1 MALIRNFP
9 LLILPLLVYNA
20 YSMGFVSV
28 IGDIWPAEIFRF
40 DMISGA
46 IFSLSRGGV
55 IVVAALFLLF
65 IEILKATR
73 TARATI
79 IDHLLSTL
87 VFIVYLIQF
96 ITDPAAATT
105 TYFICMMI
113 ALLDV
118 IAGYSISIRV
128 ASRDVTLGGGI

>member
-1 MALIRNFP
+1 MTLIRNFP
-9 LLILPLLVYNA
+9 LLILPLIIYNA
-20 YSMGFVSV
+20 FSLGFVSTL
-28 IGDIWPAEIFRF
+28 GEIWSAEIFRF

-46 IFSLSRGGV
+46 TFSLTRGGM
-55 IVVAALFLLF
+55 IVTIALSLLF

-73 TARATI
+73 TARSTI
-79 IDHLLSTL
+79 LDHLLSTL

-96 ITDPAAATT
+96 IVDPAAATT
-105 TYFICMMI
+105 TYFICLMV

-128 ASRDVTLGGGI
+128 ASRDVTLGG

>member
-9 LLILPLLVYNA
+9 LLILPLLIYNA
-20 YSMGFVSV
+20 FSLGIISSL
-28 IGDIWPAEIFRF
+28 GEIWSGEIFRF

-46 IFSLSRGGV
+46 TFSLTRGGM
-55 IVVAALFLLF
+55 IVTIALSLLF

-73 TARATI
+73 TARSTI

-87 VFIVYLIQF
+87 VFIIYLIQF
-96 ITDPAAATT
+96 IVDPAAATT
-105 TYFICMMI
+105 TYFICLMV

-128 ASRDVTLGGGI
+128 ASRDVTLGS

>member
-9 LLILPLLVYNA
+9 LLILPLLIYNA
-20 YSMGFVSV
+20 FSLGIISSL
-28 IGDIWPAEIFRF
+28 GEIWSGEIFRF

-46 IFSLSRGGV
+46 TFSLTRGGM
-55 IVVAALFLLF
+55 IVTIALSLLF

-73 TARATI
+73 TARSTI

-87 VFIVYLIQF
+87 IFIIYLIQF
-96 ITDPAAATT
+96 IVDPAAATT
-105 TYFICMMI
+105 TYFICLMV

-128 ASRDVTLGGGI
+128 ASRDVTLGS

>member
-1 MALIRNFP
+1 MALFRNFP
-9 LLILPLLVYNA
+9 LLILPLAIYNA
-20 YSMGFVSV
+20 YSFGLISST
-28 IGDIWPAEIFRF
+28 GSIWSGEVLQSQ
-40 DMISGA
+40 MISGA
-46 IFSLSRGGV
+46 SFSFTRGGLL
-55 IVVAALFLLF
+55 ITIALVFLF

-79 IDHLLSTL
+79 VDHLLSTL
-87 VFIVYLIQF
+87 VFIIYLVQF

-105 TYFICMMI
+105 TYFICLII

-128 ASRDVTLGGGI
+128 ASRDVTLGG

>member
-9 LLILPLLVYNA
+9 LLILPLLIYNA
-20 YSMGFVSV
+20 FSLGIISTL
-28 IGDIWPAEIFRF
+28 GEIWSGEIFRF

-46 IFSLSRGGV
+46 TFSLTRGGM
-55 IVVAALFLLF
+55 IVTIALSLLF

-73 TARATI
+73 TARSTI

-87 VFIVYLIQF
+87 VFIIYLIQF
-96 ITDPAAATT
+96 IVDPAAATT
-105 TYFICMMI
+105 TYFICLMV

-128 ASRDVTLGGGI
+128 ASRDVTLGS